1 MKYSRIN
8 RFNTNITKPKKIMVI
23 NEDKD
28 FIDEDDEFV
37 DDVDED
43 DDFNESLNEADGDND
58 DNEPEPP
65 MDEQKLKIEALKLAT
80 NVGKLMNNVTPE
92 DIVKIAGM
100 LAEFIRNNQDGNI
113 SDNATDDFADD
124 SEENESNVQTIDSD
138 EDFA

>member
-1 MKYSRIN
+1 MKYNRIN
-8 RFNTNITKPKKIMVI
+8 RFNTNINKPKRIKVI
-23 NEDKD
+23 NEDSD
-28 FIDEDDEFV
+28 FIDEDDEFI
-37 DDVDED
+37 DE
-43 DDFNESLNEADGDND
+43 DDFNESLNEADGDSDN
-58 DNEPEPP
+58 NEPEPP

-113 SDNATDDFADD
+113 NDNATDEFNDN

>member
-37 DDVDED
+37 DDIDED

>member
-1 MKYSRIN
+1 MKYNRIN
-8 RFNTNITKPKKIMVI
+8 RFTTNISKPKKIMVI
-23 NEDKD
+23 NEDAD
-28 FIDEDDEFV
+28 FIDKDDEFV
-37 DDVDED
+37 DE
-43 DDFNESLNEADGDND
+43 DDFNESLNEADGDNE

-113 SDNATDDFADD
+113 SDNVTDDFANEP
-124 SEENESNVQTIDSD
+124 EENESNVQTIDSD

>member
-1 MKYSRIN
+1 
-8 RFNTNITKPKKIMVI
+8 
-23 NEDKD
+23 
-28 FIDEDDEFV
+28 
-37 DDVDED
+37 
-43 DDFNESLNEADGDND
+43 
-58 DNEPEPP
+58 
-65 MDEQKLKIEALKLAT
+65 
-80 NVGKLMNNVTPE
+80 MNNVTPE